1 MPINITGMSK
11 AHFWTIWK
19 KTQKWTV
26 LWANITRENLFYL
39 CVNSHF
45 SILPLSQTNL
55 HPHDF
60 YPACK
65 CIAKCTT
72 FINILDGVF
81 CGTYYRASHFLN
93 TWTIIQFYIP
103 KAYLEWINP
112 DCSTFFLLNIPDF
125 MRYKTMV
132 SRSILVK
139 LKQCEEG
146 LK

>member
-1 MPINITGMSK
+1 MPINITGMRK
-11 AHFWTIWK
+11 ASFWTIWK
-19 KTQKWTV
+19 KTQTWTF

-45 SILPLSQTNL
+45 SILLPSKPHLRL
-55 HPHDF
+55 HDF
-60 YPACK
+60 HPACK
-65 CIAKCTT
+65 CIAKFSTP
-72 FINILDGVF
+72 INILDGVF

-93 TWTIIQFYIP
+93 TLTIIQFYTH
-103 KAYLEWINP
+103 KAYLDWINP
-112 DCSTFFLLNIPDF
+112 DCSTFILLNVPDF